1 MPVIRLLFRAS
12 IASCATST
20 SRRWPDIR
28 LPVGDLMR
36 NTASGKSHARR
47 FGVRYAA
54 MQRGLFIPDPQQ
66 GARGFLRTG
75 MVFLCFLAVSGL
87 QAMGQPVQVPEQLT
101 FSEALEIAESNNPSF
116 RAATILIEL
125 ARADRREAGAPPNP
139 ALEFEGEE
147 YPGFRDN
154 PPSFWEGQE
163 LIVRL
168 EQELEVGGQR
178 GHRRKVADAAITVA
192 RYQVEDARRILYSA
206 VGHAYLE
213 LALVQADQS
222 LARDALR
229 NIEQIIQVTEVRY
242 DLGEVAGTDLRRLQI
257 ERLHYVEELFQTELA
272 IGDARIA
279 LLQMLGVADPGQTV
293 AAIDSLGTPPLVDQS
308 GRLIASTQGVAVDL
322 DSLHAIA
329 LAKRPDFLG
338 VRHERARAAAAVKL
352 QRARTIPNLTVGW
365 GYRRSAGDHAMD
377 FAVGVPLPLFGL
389 NPGGVQ
395 RAQAELHRV
404 ESMEA
409 AAQTMVRSDVER
421 ANRAVNIS
429 AERVRSIEEKY
440 EGDVT
445 ELLNLVRASWEIG
458 ESSLLTLLD
467 AEREYLATRK
477 VRNAILHALR
487 SSMVDLATAVGIPP
501 N

>member
-1 MPVIRLLFRAS
+1 MLRSRAS

-20 SRRWPDIR
+20 SRRWPYTRRPIN
-28 LPVGDLMR
+28 VIMR
-36 NTASGKSHARR
+36 NSISDRTHARR
-47 FGVRYAA
+47 IRACYTA
-54 MQRGLFIPDPQQ
+54 MQCGLIIPDPPQCN
-66 GARGFLRTG
+66 RGFLRTG
-75 MVFLCFLAVSGL
+75 TVILCLLAVSGL
-87 QAMGQPVQVPEQLT
+87 QVVGQPVQVPEQLT
-101 FSEALEIAESNNPSF
+101 FSEALEIAETNNPTF
-116 RAATILIEL
+116 RAVTSLLEL

-139 ALEFEGEE
+139 FLEVEGEE
-147 YPGFRDN
+147 YAGFANN
-154 PPSFWEGQE
+154 PPSFWDGQA

-178 GHRRKVADAAITVA
+178 GHRRRVADAAITVA
-192 RYQVEDARRILYSA
+192 RYQVADARRTLLA
-206 VGHAYLE
+206 TVGHAYLG
-213 LALVQADQS
+213 LALAQADQS

-242 DLGEVAGTDLRRLQI
+242 NLGEVAGTDLRRLQI
-257 ERLHYVEELFQTELA
+257 ERLHFVEELFRTDLA

-279 LLQMLGVADPGQTV
+279 LLQVLGAADPGQMV
-293 AAIDSLGTPPLVDQS
+293 AAIDSLDTPPMVDPT
-308 GRLIASTQGVAVDL
+308 GRLIASTQGVAVEL

-329 LAKRPDFLG
+329 LERRPDFLG
-338 VRHERARAAAAVKL
+338 VRHERARAAAAVRL

-365 GYRRSAGDHAMD
+365 GYRRSFGDHAMD
-377 FAVGVPLPLFGL
+377 FAIGVPLPLFGL

-395 RAQAELHRV
+395 RAEAELRRV

-409 AAQTMVRSDVER
+409 AAQSIVRSDVER
-421 ANRAVNIS
+421 ANRAVIIS
-429 AERVRSIEEKY
+429 AERVSSIEEKY

-445 ELLNLVRASWEIG
+445 ELLGLVRASWEIG

-477 VRNAILHALR
+477 VRNEILHALR

-501 N
+501 R